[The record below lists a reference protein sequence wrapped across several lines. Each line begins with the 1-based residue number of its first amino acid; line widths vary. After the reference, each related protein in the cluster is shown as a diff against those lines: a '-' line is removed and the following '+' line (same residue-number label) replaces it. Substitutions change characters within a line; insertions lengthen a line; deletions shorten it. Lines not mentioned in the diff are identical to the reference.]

1 MQMVAAVNHWIHLIS
16 VVTWVGGILFF
27 SHILMPTIKKS
38 LPKEQADIVL
48 FETYRK
54 FLKMAWIL
62 MILIVVTGGLNF
74 HFVKQFS
81 GPEGLSPRWV
91 HAFMLKI
98 SLVSILA
105 TVFLLNLMS
114 IRPGPDG
121 KGKLEELPFQRTA
134 LFTSI
139 LIIFLAAILRYS
151 H

>member
-38 LPKEQADIVL
+38 LPKEQADVVL

-74 HFVKQFS
+74 HFVKQLS
-81 GPEGLSPRWV
+81 GPEGLNPRWV

-134 LFTSI
+134 LFTAI
-139 LIIFLAAILRYS
+139 LIVFLAAILRYS